1 MSFVRIY
8 LDVCCLNRPFDDQRQ
23 ERVRLEAEAVLTIL
37 RRVEAGVWEL
47 VGSEIV
53 EFETGRM
60 TDLERRQRVKALAG
74 LAMTKFAVDSVAKL
88 RVQEWIGF
96 GLKPVDALHLA
107 CAEQAGVDVFLTT
120 DDQFLRIVH
129 RTGLARVGV
138 NNPLPWLNEVLS

>member
-1 MSFVRIY
+1 MWVVRIY

-47 VGSEIV
+47 VGGEV
-53 EFETGRM
+53 VDFETSRM
-60 TDLERRQRVKALAG
+60 VDLERRQRVRALMG
-74 LAMTKFAVDSVAKL
+74 LAATKLGVDHAIKA
-88 RVQEWIGF
+88 RAQEWIGQ

-107 CAEQAGVDVFLTT
+107 CAEGAGIDIFLTT
-120 DDQFLRIVH
+120 DDQLLRVI
-129 RTGLARVGV
+129 RRAGLARITV